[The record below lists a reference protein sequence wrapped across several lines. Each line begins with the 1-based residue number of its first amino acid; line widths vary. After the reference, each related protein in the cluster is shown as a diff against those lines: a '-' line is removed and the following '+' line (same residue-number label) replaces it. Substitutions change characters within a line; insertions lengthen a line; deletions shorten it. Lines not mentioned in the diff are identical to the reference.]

1 MLERLATGLAA
12 TRVAF
17 GLGYLAAP
25 DAAASGWIGRTAR
38 REPAK
43 LLARG
48 FGVRDLVLGAGALYA
63 LADRR
68 VDPRPWFLAQ
78 AVAEASDCLTT
89 IATPGR
95 LPRSGY
101 LVGVGLTSASTAI
114 ALAAAIGLRGAAE
127 GKS

>member
-1 MLERLATGLAA
+1 MIEKLAAGLAA

-25 DAAASGWIGRTAR
+25 GAAASGWIGRTAN
-38 REPAK
+38 REQAK

-48 FGVRDLVLGAGALYA
+48 FGVRDLVLGLGALYA
-63 LADRR
+63 LADERA
-68 VDPRPWFLAQ
+68 DPRPWFLAQ

-89 IATPGR
+89 IATPGE

-114 ALAAAIGLRGAAE
+114 ALAAATGLRGASG
-127 GKS
+127 GKP